1 MARDHIAAYVRMAAM
16 KPDTLSRRAVVAGLA
31 SLAGASAVPAWAVA
45 PDGAGESRV
54 AFVGDSLSDGMW
66 GGATRLVTRDACLN
80 ARLKLGRFAEN
91 GTGLTRPAKF
101 DWIAEGKAVV
111 AKFKP
116 TLSVVSLGLND
127 RQSIVDTS
135 RARFEPGTPAWRARY
150 AELCQALARNLR
162 SGEAGVLWIGLPV
175 LRDKAA
181 QDDAAE
187 KNAIFSEAI
196 RTLGDP
202 KVRFIAPWRQDASGP
217 DTFHPYGPDLRGA
230 QVQLRAPDGIH
241 FTMAGYDVVSAYLL
255 GAVTAALKEQ
265 GAAASSCRLQQ
276 AQR

>member
-1 MARDHIAAYVRMAAM
+1 MEPIN
-16 KPDTLSRRAVVAGLA
+16 LSRRAFAGGLA
-31 SLAGASAVPAWAVA
+31 SLAGAALLPS
-45 PDGAGESRV
+45 GAGAAGGTSEIRV

-66 GGATRLVTRDACLN
+66 GGATRLVAREACLN
-80 ARLKLGRFAEN
+80 ARVKLGRFAEN

-101 DWIAEGKAVV
+101 DWVAEGRAVV

-135 RARFEPGTPAWRARY
+135 RSRFELGTPGWRARY
-150 AELCQALARNLR
+150 GELSQALARNLR
-162 SGEAGVLWIGLPV
+162 AEEGAVLWIGLPV
-175 LRDKAA
+175 LRDKVS

-187 KNAIFSEAI
+187 KNVIFAEAI
-196 RTLGDP
+196 KGLGDP
-202 KVRFIAPWRQDASGP
+202 RIRFVAPWRQGAAGP
-217 DTFHPYGPDLRGA
+217 DAFHPYGADLRGA

-241 FTMAGYDVVSAYLL
+241 FTTAGYDVVSSYLL
-255 GAVTAALKEQ
+255 GAVAGFLKEQ
-265 GAAASSCRLQQ
+265 GQAMTYPCHAQQ